1 MVSSSDPIITLTSTP
16 EGSGTDNATQKNV
29 YRIEGENEKPIDF
42 YINFNGTPGCAI
54 VKVRYHNYSC
64 EHDIFVREG
73 YDPIDVA
80 GKGDQK
86 WSSFNVH
93 HFEKDGTGYKAI
105 PTKSPIEEG
114 SMFGRRNYVAILASN
129 SAKYPKWQNPG
140 SGLFDVIDPDNTKT
154 TSKKWSEIT
163 PNTDVGEWK
172 ITNGNDEHIAD
183 VLDVYNDHL
192 VATNANDANFKV
204 AKAYGIVYADGAKG
218 TLESVKDA
226 TGYDRT
232 DGADDERGMLG
243 VIVYNTETCA
253 QIFLPLG
260 VEWNGRRKGANPSE
274 TNLDNPGTMRYA
286 GRSAQFPAGATLQT
300 MPLFY
305 DLYKRPGGIYW
316 FRDRNSSAPTPN
328 QSSALDINF
337 YTMAFEGFQNGADLD
352 ACFMRTVFSAI
363 GN

>member
-1 MVSSSDPIITLTSTP
+1 M
-16 EGSGTDNATQKNV
+16 
-29 YRIEGENEKPIDF
+29 
-42 YINFNGTPGCAI
+42 
-54 VKVRYHNYSC
+54 
-64 EHDIFVREG
+64 REG

-260 VEWNGRRKGANPSE
+260 VEWNGRRKGANPSG

>member
-114 SMFGRRNYVAILASN
+114 SMFRRRNYVAILASN

-260 VEWNGRRKGANPSE
+260 VEWNGRRKGANPS
-274 TNLDNPGTMRYA
+274 
-286 GRSAQFPAGATLQT
+286 
-300 MPLFY
+300 
-305 DLYKRPGGIYW
+305 
-316 FRDRNSSAPTPN
+316 
-328 QSSALDINF
+328 
-337 YTMAFEGFQNGADLD
+337 
-352 ACFMRTVFSAI
+352 
-363 GN
+363 